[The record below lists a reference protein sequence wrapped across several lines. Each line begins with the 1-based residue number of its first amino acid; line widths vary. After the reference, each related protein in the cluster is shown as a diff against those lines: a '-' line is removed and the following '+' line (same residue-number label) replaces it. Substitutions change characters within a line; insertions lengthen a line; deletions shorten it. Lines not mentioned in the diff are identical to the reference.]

1 MFRNHDT
8 ICLTLGQIEIVKD
21 GPTGECV
28 DVQPCWQLLYCLS
41 GRRYVLPLVKD
52 LLWSKDGSL
61 NYQPFLIDSS
71 HRLGKMTYYFSLPVD
86 YVVRAYLECQN
97 DDIYQL
103 GNELIGEWIRPKLT
117 VMVEPDMYCQRGG
130 QYVKM
135 ELDSDPRSLVRYDE
149 QTAYRV
155 GMGDHQIVFDNGDHC
170 IVTQVDGGRML
181 SDAVYLHRDREKS
194 TASDMANEIT
204 LICLVTR
211 ELRGRNPR
219 QVQNYVLTRSEAYVV
234 MTMRYDQRG
243 GKALC
248 DVRPKC
254 RLDLMGTNGWRNG
267 CSGPAICQLTKLIDI
282 RRYADKD
289 EVVSKV

>member
-1 MFRNHDT
+1 M
-8 ICLTLGQIEIVKD
+8 
-21 GPTGECV
+21 
-28 DVQPCWQLLYCLS
+28 
-41 GRRYVLPLVKD
+41 
-52 LLWSKDGSL
+52 
-61 NYQPFLIDSS
+61 
-71 HRLGKMTYYFSLPVD
+71 
-86 YVVRAYLECQN
+86 RAYLECQN

-149 QTAYRV
+149 QTAY
-155 GMGDHQIVFDNGDHC
+155 C
-170 IVTQVDGGRML
+170 IVTQVDGGRIL

-194 TASDMANEIT
+194 TASDTVNEIT

-219 QVQNYVLTRSEAYVV
+219 QVQNYVLTRSEAYIV